1 MQFDFPNEE
10 GNPYKSSGGKM
21 VWNDKLKREIPE
33 GWEVKPLKEICTVK
47 DGTHDSPKPQN
58 EGLPLITSKHLLPS
72 GLDFK
77 NAYLIS
83 KEDFEAI
90 NKRSKVEQ
98 YDILF
103 SMIGTI
109 GNMYFVDEKQIN
121 FAIKNMALIKT
132 SEIEGLM
139 YYILYNLGAVDY
151 IRYENNALSGSI
163 QKFLSLDAMRNIPV
177 LYNESILS
185 LYNEKVRHYQ
195 ELYDS
200 NNKEN
205 KQLTKQRD
213 ELLPLLMNGQ
223 VTIE

>member
-1 MQFDFPNEE
+1 
-10 GNPYKSSGGKM
+10 
-21 VWNDKLKREIPE
+21 
-33 GWEVKPLKEICTVK
+33 
-47 DGTHDSPKPQN
+47 
-58 EGLPLITSKHLLPS
+58 
-72 GLDFK
+72 
-77 NAYLIS
+77 
-83 KEDFEAI
+83 
-90 NKRSKVEQ
+90 
-98 YDILF
+98 
-103 SMIGTI
+103 MIGTI